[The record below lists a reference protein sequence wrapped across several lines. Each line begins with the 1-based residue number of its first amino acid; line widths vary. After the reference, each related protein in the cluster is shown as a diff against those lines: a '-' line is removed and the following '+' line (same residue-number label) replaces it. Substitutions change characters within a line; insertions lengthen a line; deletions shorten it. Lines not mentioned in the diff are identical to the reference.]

1 MEWIIEILVAILL
14 LVCGVIVF
22 KGNISIIHSYHA
34 KNVTDVKGYGKAMGA
49 GLLIMSVAP
58 AFGGVVHMLELDA
71 PVFLVP
77 VVDGVIF
84 LIGII
89 LIVRAQYKYNG
100 SIFS

>member
-14 LVCGVIVF
+14 LVCGIVIF
-22 KGNISIIHSYHA
+22 KGNISIIHSYHV
-34 KNVTDVKGYGKAMGA
+34 KNVTDIKGYGKAMGA